1 MNFCQ
6 YCGMNVD
13 YGFICDECRL
23 GVTCSDRDNLC
34 DECKKFIAKRIAQ
47 VENEARKV
55 TAQVPGWLKRA
66 ATR

>member
-13 YGFICDECRL
+13 YGFICDECRI

-34 DECKKFIAKRIAQ
+34 DECKKFIAKRIAH
-47 VENEARKV
+47 VENEARKWV
-55 TAQVPGWLKRA
+55 YS
-66 ATR
+66 